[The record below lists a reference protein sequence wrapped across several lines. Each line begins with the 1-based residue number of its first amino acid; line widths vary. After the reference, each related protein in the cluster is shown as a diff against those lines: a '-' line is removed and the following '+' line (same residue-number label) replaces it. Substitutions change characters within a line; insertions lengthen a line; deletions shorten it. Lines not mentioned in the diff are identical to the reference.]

1 MKNDL
6 LNDMINVIS
15 TLKRIHI
22 LMLNTDI
29 ETKIVNDSFENVL
42 EQKEKKTLFRTK
54 TNTCYS
60 ECRKCV

>member
-42 EQKEKKTLFRTK
+42 EQKEKK
-54 TNTCYS
+54 NII
-60 ECRKCV
+60 